1 MYQKSINRI
10 HQIELNQ
17 DELAASSCKNC
28 PVGRFCPK
36 ASVDPVNCPKG
47 TYSNALNLTSIHDCQ
62 WCPKGK
68 YCLGRGLNK
77 PTGNCQQGFYCPG
90 KSFLPS
96 SRLCPG
102 INLFLLKLTYISSSW
117 ALLSDGDK
125 SSCKMSPRNVQQKNG
140 RKKHRET
147 I

>member
-1 MYQKSINRI
+1 MI
-10 HQIELNQ
+10 QIELEK

-47 TYSNALNLTSIHDCQ
+47 TYSNMLNVTSIHDCQ

-90 KSFLPS
+90 RSFLPS

-102 INLFLLKLTYISSSW
+102 KCLFLFIFTYS
-117 ALLSDGDK
+117 
-125 SSCKMSPRNVQQKNG
+125 
-140 RKKHRET
+140 
-147 I
+147 